1 LSGPYGGLDLT
12 ASPNRASAV
21 TVIASGAITTGLY
34 RTDDEILSALKG
46 ASIVAIDSPLSQPR
60 HGWHRDVDRV
70 LLRMGYK
77 VLPAAWPSMKALYRR
92 ALVISSRLSEAG
104 AKVIETH
111 PLSALK
117 SSRCSSYADLAE
129 ALGIAIHEKP
139 RVKDEVDS
147 LIAAIVAM
155 AYDEGLVMSVR
166 ASDGEVYLLKP
177 ICDGSL

>member
-21 TVIASGAITTGLY
+21 AVIASGAITTGLY
-34 RTDDEILSALKG
+34 RTDDEILGALKS

-60 HGWHRDVDRV
+60 HGWHRDVDRA

-77 VLPAAWPSMKALYRR
+77 VFPAAWPSMKALYRR

-117 SSRCSSYADLAE
+117 SSRCSGYADLAE
-129 ALGIAIHEKP
+129 AVGLTIRDKP

-177 ICDGSL
+177 ICDRGL

>member
-21 TVIASGAITTGLY
+21 TVIASSAITTGLY

-60 HGWHRDVDRV
+60 HGWHRDVDRT

-77 VLPAAWPSMKALYRR
+77 VFPAAWPSMKALYRR

-117 SSRCSSYADLAE
+117 SSRCSGYADLAE
-129 ALGIAIHEKP
+129 ALGITIHEKP

-177 ICDGSL
+177 ICNRGL

>member
-21 TVIASGAITTGLY
+21 TVIASGAIATGLY
-34 RTDDEILSALKG
+34 RTDDEIFSALKG

-60 HGWHRDVDRV
+60 HGWHRDVDRA

-129 ALGIAIHEKP
+129 ALVIAIHEKP

>member
-21 TVIASGAITTGLY
+21 AVIASGAITTGLY
-34 RTDDEILSALKG
+34 RTDDEIVGALKS

-60 HGWHRDVDRV
+60 HGWHRDVDRA

-104 AKVIETH
+104 TKVIETH

-117 SSRCSSYADLAE
+117 SSRCSGYADLAE
-129 ALGIAIHEKP
+129 AVGLAIRDKP

-147 LIAAIVAM
+147 LIAAVVAM
-155 AYDEGLVMSVR
+155 AYDEGLAMSVR

-177 ICDGSL
+177 ICNKGR

>member
-1 LSGPYGGLDLT
+1 MSGPYGGLDLT

-21 TVIASGAITTGLY
+21 TVIASSAITTGLY
-34 RTDDEILSALKG
+34 RTDDEILGALKG

-155 AYDEGLVMSVR
+155 AYDEGLVVSVR

-177 ICDGSL
+177 VCDRSL

>member
-60 HGWHRDVDRV
+60 HGWHRDVDRA

>member
-34 RTDDEILSALKG
+34 RTDDEILGALKG

-60 HGWHRDVDRV
+60 HGWHRDVDRA

-177 ICDGSL
+177 ICNRGL

>member
-21 TVIASGAITTGLY
+21 AVIASGAITTGLY
-34 RTDDEILSALKG
+34 RTDDEILGALKS

-60 HGWHRDVDRV
+60 HGWHRDVDRA

-177 ICDGSL
+177 ICDRGL